1 MTKAEFLALGPQER
15 NAAVEEAAGRVFRW
29 WSIHPVEM
37 WPTGELGV
45 DWKHTFS
52 SAAAVRGCLIY
63 PVEVLLPN
71 PDGDMPFFLD
81 GGGNPPRDF
90 SSIASAW
97 ELVEE
102 MKADGFDGYCVA
114 EGEVYFSKG
123 DAHNEHVLSLFGA
136 SSPPVE
142 DWSAATTALHISI
155 AYLKA
160 KGAIQ

>member
-1 MTKAEFLALGPQER
+1 MTEAEFLAMEPREQD
-15 NAAVEEAAGRVFRW
+15 AAVAVAQEPRPEGVPVFAGHISTQTLFEAYDHTSWVPGF
-29 WSIHPVEM
+29 
-37 WPTGELGV
+37 TGGAWAWVPKEF
-45 DWKHTFS
+45 TS
-52 SAAAVRGCLIY
+52 LI
-63 PVEVLLPN
+63 
-71 PDGDMPFFLD
+71 
-81 GGGNPPRDF
+81 
-90 SSIASAW
+90 ATAW